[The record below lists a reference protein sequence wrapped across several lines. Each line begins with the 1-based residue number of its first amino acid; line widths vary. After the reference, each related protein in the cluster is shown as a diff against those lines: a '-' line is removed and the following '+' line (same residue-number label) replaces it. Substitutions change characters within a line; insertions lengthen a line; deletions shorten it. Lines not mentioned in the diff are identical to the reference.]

1 MKEEGMFR
9 RNKNRVGAAVVLAV
23 ALALVLTIPAGAAGW
38 PAWGDAHAW
47 TSGFLPRVLAW
58 LGFAESR
65 GTAPTC
71 GKGASIDPDGCA
83 KADHGLSIDPDGAAR
98 TGSTSVDKGGAI
110 GPDG

>member
-38 PAWGDAHAW
+38 PVWGDAHTW
-47 TSGFLPRVLAW
+47 TGGFLPRVLDW
-58 LGFAESR
+58 LGLAESR

-71 GKGASIDPDGCA
+71 SKGASIDPDGCA
-83 KADHGLSIDPDGAAR
+83 KSDHGSDIDPNGAAR
-98 TGSTSVDKGGAI
+98 SGSATTEAGSHIDPNG
-110 GPDG
+110 